1 MRRGLPGIV
10 VFLIIVAVILYL
22 FIEPGT
28 GRENAEQIRQT
39 VREGVRDTK
48 ERLENGVEAAK
59 KDVETIKSDLKK
71 GDRDDREP

>member
-10 VFLIIVAVILYL
+10 VFLIIIAVILY
-22 FIEPGT
+22 FFVEPGT

-48 ERLENGVEAAK
+48 ERLENGVDAAK
-59 KDVETIKSDLKK
+59 KDVETIKSDLRK
-71 GDRDDREP
+71 GDRDDREQ